1 MTMMKPKLALMLLI
15 FSVAGLIGM
24 VTVDTQQASA
34 PRDCGSCTLFKKL
47 THEFEK
53 NVIEAATIG
62 DPNIIPGL
70 LEQYNQ
76 DVRAID
82 FSH

>member
-1 MTMMKPKLALMLLI
+1 MKLATTPLLAI
-15 FSVAGLIGM
+15 VTAAVVTGM
-24 VTVDTQQASA
+24 VTVSIQQVYA
-34 PRDCGSCTLFKKL
+34 PRDCPGCLVFKKL

-70 LEQYNQ
+70 LEQYNE
-76 DVRAID
+76 DVRALD
-82 FSH
+82 LVPRG